1 MILDCSIVIPTYYPG
16 EIIKNLF
23 QSLPKVREIIILDNA
38 SDINLKS
45 LITSEY
51 NFINYIDVG
60 DIGLGKTFNYSL
72 EISKSENIFI
82 TQPDVILH
90 KNCLENIIKKKQD
103 YPKAA
108 ILSPL
113 VFEQDKY
120 AYYDAPPLTII
131 NKKYFAN
138 ENKPKYI
145 AQTPSGDVSVQAVT
159 STAIFLN
166 RNLIKDLG
174 GWDDYFYTYLE
185 DIDLSVKVRQS
196 GYEIIKICNSR
207 VNHSPFS
214 SHDSKNHV
222 RINFKRIFNFARS
235 SLYFRKKHD
244 TKKNFNLF
252 FIKYLSKSLFSFFF
266 NLIFCNFKKTK
277 KNFYK
282 LKGIYSFLKSI

>member
-1 MILDCSIVIPTYYPG
+1 MLNITILIPTYYPG
-16 EIIKNLF
+16 KIIKNLF
-23 QSLPKVREIIILDNA
+23 YSLPEVKEVIVLDNG
-38 SDINLKS
+38 SDSDLKKIISEEFNFVKYINL
-45 LITSEY
+45 
-51 NFINYIDVG
+51 G
-60 DIGLGKTFNYSL
+60 DIGLGKTFNYGLS
-72 EISKSENIFI
+72 ISENENIFI

-90 KNCLENIIKKKQD
+90 KNCLENIVKKKKD

-113 VFEQDKY
+113 VFEKDRY
-120 AYYDAPPLTII
+120 AYYDAPPLTLI

-145 AQTPSGDVSVQAVT
+145 TQVPSGDLSVQAVT

-166 RNLIKDLG
+166 RNLIKDCG

-185 DIDLSVKVRQS
+185 DIDLSVKIRQS
-196 GYEIIKICNSR
+196 GYEIIKVHDSKVI
-207 VNHSPFS
+207 HSPFS
-214 SHDSKNHV
+214 SHDSKNYA
-222 RINFKRIFNFARS
+222 RINLKRIYNFAKS

-252 FIKYLSKSLFSFFF
+252 FIKYLSKSLFSFFVS
-266 NLIFCNFKKTK
+266 LIFCNFKKTK

-282 LKGIYSFLKSI
+282 LNGIYSFLKSI